1 MYLQRS
7 AAALLFQ
14 EINVIENF
22 IDTALS
28 VISGVRILDIVDIA
42 IVAFAIYK
50 TMQFISQTR
59 ARQLVKGLLFLI
71 VIMLLS
77 SIFKLYTV
85 HFILYNGLNYGLMA
99 IVIIFYPE
107 LRRALE
113 YLGRGK
119 LFSKL
124 FISGDK
130 DKNEVKGMISQICSA
145 VDYFSSNKVGAL
157 IVIEREIAL
166 GDIAGTG
173 TVVDA
178 DVSAALLETIF
189 YEGSALHDGAVIV
202 RADRVYAAG
211 CVLPLTQSK
220 NLEKTLGTRHRAGI
234 GITEV
239 SDALVIIVSEETGII
254 SSASEGKLSRFL
266 DVRSVEKLLYS
277 AYLSGLDAEESSG
290 AFLNLFRRK
299 K

>member
-1 MYLQRS
+1 M
-7 AAALLFQ
+7 
-14 EINVIENF
+14 
-22 IDTALS
+22 
-28 VISGVRILDIVDIA
+28 DIVDIA

-50 TMQFISQTR
+50 TMWFISQTR

-107 LRRALE
+107 LRRVLE

-119 LFSKL
+119 LFSK
-124 FISGDK
+124 FFVSGDR
-130 DKNEVKGMISQICSA
+130 DKREVKDMISQICSA
-145 VDYFSSNKVGAL
+145 VEYFSSNKVGAL

-189 YEGSALHDGAVIV
+189 YEGSALHDGAVII
-202 RADRVYAAG
+202 REERVYAAG

-239 SDALVIIVSEETGII
+239 SDSLVIIVSEESGII

-266 DVRSVEKLLYS
+266 DVRSVEKLLYG
-277 AYLSGLDAEESSG
+277 AYLSGLDAETSSG
-290 AFLNLFRRK
+290 TFLNLFRRK

>member
-1 MYLQRS
+1 M
-7 AAALLFQ
+7 
-14 EINVIENF
+14 IENF

-277 AYLSGLDAEESSG
+277 AYLSGRDAEESSG

>member
-1 MYLQRS
+1 M
-7 AAALLFQ
+7 
-14 EINVIENF
+14 IENF

-189 YEGSALHDGAVIV
+189 YEGSALHDGVVIV

>member
-1 MYLQRS
+1 M
-7 AAALLFQ
+7 
-14 EINVIENF
+14 IENF

-71 VIMLLS
+71 VIMRLS

>member
-1 MYLQRS
+1 
-7 AAALLFQ
+7 
-14 EINVIENF
+14 
-22 IDTALS
+22 
-28 VISGVRILDIVDIA
+28 
-42 IVAFAIYK
+42 
-50 TMQFISQTR
+50 MQFISQTR

>member
-1 MYLQRS
+1 M
-7 AAALLFQ
+7 
-14 EINVIENF
+14 IENF

-299 K
+299 NDEKQHRSASS

>member
-1 MYLQRS
+1 M
-7 AAALLFQ
+7 
-14 EINVIENF
+14 IENF

-220 NLEKTLGTRHRAGI
+220 NLEKTLGTRQRAGI
-234 GITEV
+234 GMTEV

>member
-1 MYLQRS
+1 M
-7 AAALLFQ
+7 
-14 EINVIENF
+14 IENF

-211 CVLPLTQSK
+211 CVLLLTQSK

>member
-1 MYLQRS
+1 M
-7 AAALLFQ
+7 
-14 EINVIENF
+14 IENF

-290 AFLNLFRRK
+290 AFLNRFRRK

>member
-1 MYLQRS
+1 M
-7 AAALLFQ
+7 
-14 EINVIENF
+14 IENF

-189 YEGSALHDGAVIV
+189 SEGSALHDGAVIV

>member
-1 MYLQRS
+1 M
-7 AAALLFQ
+7 
-14 EINVIENF
+14 IENF

-145 VDYFSSNKVGAL
+145 VDYFSSNMVGAL

>member
-1 MYLQRS
+1 M
-7 AAALLFQ
+7 
-14 EINVIENF
+14 IENF

-50 TMQFISQTR
+50 MMQFISQTR

>member
-1 MYLQRS
+1 M
-7 AAALLFQ
+7 
-14 EINVIENF
+14 IENF

-85 HFILYNGLNYGLMA
+85 HFILYNGLHYGLMA

>member
-1 MYLQRS
+1 M
-7 AAALLFQ
+7 
-14 EINVIENF
+14 IENF

-145 VDYFSSNKVGAL
+145 VDYFSSNTVGAL

>member
-1 MYLQRS
+1 M
-7 AAALLFQ
+7 
-14 EINVIENF
+14 IENF

-189 YEGSALHDGAVIV
+189 YEGSALHDGAVLV

-266 DVRSVEKLLYS
+266 DVRSVEKQLYS

>member
-1 MYLQRS
+1 M
-7 AAALLFQ
+7 
-14 EINVIENF
+14 IENF

-211 CVLPLTQSK
+211 CVLPLAQSK

>member
-1 MYLQRS
+1 M
-7 AAALLFQ
+7 
-14 EINVIENF
+14 IENF

-50 TMQFISQTR
+50 TMQFNSQTR